1 MGRFCCDLLQG
12 PDSFKADVYGKSIL
26 IQRTLYKQGGCVSK
40 FSVRNGTNGKE
51 VETKLAVVHDIC
63 DAFNIQIENP
73 CAILMQETAKQFL
86 TSASGAVKYRF
97 FTDATRIAAAEK
109 DYVTATDEITA
120 VQATLVRLRDMLK
133 DMRDKRD
140 ALEREAQAAQHLME
154 LGSRIRAYE
163 NELLVSHLNDKIAE
177 LAELAEKVAAFES
190 NRARLVRER
199 DEADRAFEVAR
210 ANREQSGASVESL
223 KNETAVIAEEVKQ
236 ITAQIQLE
244 RVALFEAETNA
255 SRVRQEMQS
264 NERSLD
270 RKRQARAT
278 LQREARAETMSR
290 GERER
295 VRVAEQDRLDDA
307 AKAARERVEQRE
319 NDLKSHQ
326 ERIRSMGADQQET
339 RQRAEA
345 LKAAVTGAERELHKA
360 RASRTDALALFGDGA
375 SDVHKELKRVL
386 GDRCIGPVGAVL
398 KVRNPQWAFAIE
410 ACLIQ
415 DMFAYCVPD
424 YDTLKEANDIVKRV
438 NPRTRPSIIV
448 QRASTLHNVSPE
460 MRQKPNSILNQINND
475 VPALIINTLIDMHD
489 VDRVL
494 LFETEAQG
502 NRDLFGASNANFRVG
517 YVKNG
522 TKLSLSSAGVQ
533 STVAWEG
540 PRAAKHIGVDA
551 AHNIEASERA
561 LSAASSEYEMA
572 ASALKKSDQA
582 FQAARS
588 AEATARTQLER
599 AEADAK
605 RASAAA
611 DAFRSSVVNVEN
623 SKAEEL
629 SALDAEIAE
638 REETLRRLEVSVR
651 ECDDIVATGRQPL
664 DVLET
669 KLNAAQERGAALRN
683 RFAEAQNEM
692 VPLNAAVA
700 DAERKK
706 QRSINGIV
714 ALDRDVEPMARQR
727 EEGEQRLAELEQRV
741 AAQVGDVRPVVTLTT
756 VQIEAKLVA
765 LTKSRDRE
773 RGQHRDPAVIKAE
786 LDAAAEKYNETS
798 KAVHDMTEWQEH
810 MSSGIG
816 RRLMNL
822 SCMKQQVGRR
832 VGDQFNTMLSQQGH
846 SGNVLFDHTDRTLE
860 ASVKL
865 ANQEALSARST
876 ATLSGGERM
885 FSTVS
890 LLLAL
895 WNCMDMPFRALDEFD
910 VFMDAQNRG
919 TSINLLVRAAR
930 QDKLRQYIFISP
942 HEVSSI
948 PNAPDIHIVKMH
960 NPDRNQ
966 RLLNFAQAQQ

>member
-1 MGRFCCDLLQG
+1 VGRFCCDLLQG

-502 NRDLFGASNANFRVG
+502 NRELFGGRNANFRV
-517 YVKNG
+517 
-522 TKLSLSSAGVQ
+522 
-533 STVAWEG
+533 
-540 PRAAKHIGVDA
+540 
-551 AHNIEASERA
+551 A
-561 LSAASSEYEMA
+561 L
-572 ASALKKSDQA
+572 
-582 FQAARS
+582 
-588 AEATARTQLER
+588 
-599 AEADAK
+599 
-605 RASAAA
+605 
-611 DAFRSSVVNVEN
+611 
-623 SKAEEL
+623 
-629 SALDAEIAE
+629 
-638 REETLRRLEVSVR
+638 
-651 ECDDIVATGRQPL
+651 C
-664 DVLET
+664 
-669 KLNAAQERGAALRN
+669 QERH
-683 RFAEAQNEM
+683 Q
-692 VPLNAAVA
+692 AVA
-700 DAERKK
+700 VERW
-706 QRSINGIV
+706 RAVDGGV
-714 ALDRDVEPMARQR
+714 GGPARGQAHWR
-727 EEGEQRLAELEQRV
+727 RRGAQHRGVGARAGGGEQRVRDGGVGVEDRAIRRFA
-741 AAQVGDVRPVVTLTT
+741 AAQ
-756 VQIEAKLVA
+756 
-765 LTKSRDRE
+765 
-773 RGQHRDPAVIKAE
+773 
-786 LDAAAEKYNETS
+786 
-798 KAVHDMTEWQEH
+798 
-810 MSSGIG
+810 IG
-816 RRLMNL
+816 RGDGAHA
-822 SCMKQQVGRR
+822 VGARR
-832 VGDQFNTMLSQQGH
+832 GG
-846 SGNVLFDHTDRTLE
+846 RE
-860 ASVKL
+860 ARVC
-865 ANQEALSARST
+865 R
-876 ATLSGGERM
+876 RRR
-885 FSTVS
+885 VS
-890 LLLAL
+890 LLGGQRRELEGGGAERARRGDCRARGDAAPARGERARVRRRRRHGPSTARRARGQAECGTGARRRAAQSVRRGAGR
-895 WNCMDMPFRALDEFD
+895 NGAAQRRRGRRRAQEAALD
-910 VFMDAQNRG
+910 QWHCG
-919 TSINLLVRAAR
+919 AR
-930 QDKLRQYIFISP
+930 
-942 HEVSSI
+942 
-948 PNAPDIHIVKMH
+948 
-960 NPDRNQ
+960 
-966 RLLNFAQAQQ
+966 